1 MINSS
6 NFFNRSISIRDPKD
20 PYKKG
25 KFVDESPEYKS
36 RVFSR
41 VQENPTT
48 KTLLSIRKKVFD
60 IENTFK
66 SLFNLD
72 KKYKKTKQQFDLV
85 ESQEQKKKIAPS
97 TNILGN
103 IIQRPKTGFLDA
115 IKNFVTFTFLG
126 WLFTKLQ
133 PLIGGLGGIVPL
145 LDGIFDF
152 IGGTIRTLLDIF
164 GSFIKTGYEV
174 KDKIDEGVKGV
185 KQESANI
192 KKTFDDAIT
201 TLGELFDSAVKVAT
215 SFLDVF
221 GEIYDNTSI
230 AESGKDTPEIESF
243 SALKTLTP
251 ANMLKFQSGGEVE
264 QEQRVDVRTPITRGV
279 KKEKRRQVKRKPL
292 IQSQSTVPGKDVGG
306 EEKIKEIYGEETP
319 KFKFD
324 FIPASFLVQSDKK
337 SGFNALRKSS
347 EEYKKPNVDD
357 ILGIG
362 NLMGASVD
370 TVLGQKPERRTY
382 TQFADG
388 IRYLVDYGM
397 TNPEEFNKIDLEMM
411 IRRIVEPKVEAA
423 INKIQEEVNKKSK
436 SEQYTADGEVG
447 GFAGGEYGGYS
458 PTSAIEKQIY
468 EYLINEKKL
477 NDIQALGLMANISRE
492 SSFIPS
498 NKEPGGTG
506 HGLFQWSHGR
516 VEPFIKAV
524 PDWKTNWKAQID
536 YALSEPEYLSLV
548 KPGTYQAKTFTS
560 AQEAADWW
568 MNSYLRPRDRS
579 SGSRK
584 HREYLRNI
592 PRSPEGTVKFREP
605 ESVSVSVEG
614 GTLPSAQIG
623 SRAGWR
629 WNRMH
634 EGNDYPMSPGTII
647 SSVVGGEVVYAAPM
661 GGYGNTI
668 DIKHPDGSKT
678 RYAHLQNF
686 RVRLGQKVSSG
697 MAIGTVGYTG
707 NVVPPGPAGSHL
719 HFEYIYPRGN
729 KETDWR
735 KLNSIADRKFRFG
748 GNVRPSR
755 VESSQGRFT
764 PPGDTPQSQPRQPLT
779 PTPPNLLEAQK
790 KISDMKPG
798 DQPLIFPGIGKVNIT
813 KNEYGTVIK
822 EYYDKNN
829 KKIGLAEFRELFKRG
844 DSNQVSASNRNNS
857 QNVIIN
863 DAMRMQLSQKLKS
876 LKRGSGESVRIP
888 GVGTYVA
895 GRDALQRPVEKYF
908 DPSGKPMEEKEFL
921 EKAKRVLERKKYGGL
936 VYKNGT
942 SPTLPEEKY
951 ASYNDPGI
959 SARLAIQPI
968 IVQTPVPVSS
978 GSNSPILFA
987 VPVVNS
993 SVNSQKLMRS

>member
-1 MINSS
+1 
-6 NFFNRSISIRDPKD
+6 
-20 PYKKG
+20 
-25 KFVDESPEYKS
+25 
-36 RVFSR
+36 
-41 VQENPTT
+41 
-48 KTLLSIRKKVFD
+48 
-60 IENTFK
+60 
-66 SLFNLD
+66 
-72 KKYKKTKQQFDLV
+72 
-85 ESQEQKKKIAPS
+85 
-97 TNILGN
+97 
-103 IIQRPKTGFLDA
+103 
-115 IKNFVTFTFLG
+115 
-126 WLFTKLQ
+126 
-133 PLIGGLGGIVPL
+133 
-145 LDGIFDF
+145 
-152 IGGTIRTLLDIF
+152 
-164 GSFIKTGYEV
+164 
-174 KDKIDEGVKGV
+174 
-185 KQESANI
+185 
-192 KKTFDDAIT
+192 
-201 TLGELFDSAVKVAT
+201 
-215 SFLDVF
+215 
-221 GEIYDNTSI
+221 
-230 AESGKDTPEIESF
+230 
-243 SALKTLTP
+243 
-251 ANMLKFQSGGEVE
+251 
-264 QEQRVDVRTPITRGV
+264 
-279 KKEKRRQVKRKPL
+279 
-292 IQSQSTVPGKDVGG
+292 
-306 EEKIKEIYGEETP
+306 
-319 KFKFD
+319 
-324 FIPASFLVQSDKK
+324 
-337 SGFNALRKSS
+337 
-347 EEYKKPNVDD
+347 
-357 ILGIG
+357 
-362 NLMGASVD
+362 
-370 TVLGQKPERRTY
+370 
-382 TQFADG
+382 
-388 IRYLVDYGM
+388 M

-548 KPGTYQAKTFTS
+548 KPGLYQSMTFES
-560 AQEAADWW
+560 PQQAADWW
-568 MNSYLRPRDRS
+568 MKKYLRPADES
-579 SGSRK
+579 AGSRK

-614 GTLPSAQIG
+614 GTLPSTRLITSYRGWRNGRFHRGVDYAGPGVDDKPVSVIKPG
-623 SRAGWR
+623 KVGFAGWDP
-629 WNRMH
+629 NGG
-634 EGNDYPMSPGTII
+634 GNIVVIDHTDGTTSKYFHLKDKSTRVKTGQTISPGQVIGI
-647 SSVVGGEVVYAAPM
+647 VGTTGRS
-661 GGYGNTI
+661 T
-668 DIKHPDGSKT
+668 DI
-678 RYAHLQNF
+678 
-686 RVRLGQKVSSG
+686 
-697 MAIGTVGYTG
+697 
-707 NVVPPGPAGSHL
+707 HL
-719 HFEYIYPRGN
+719 HFEVWRGN
-729 KETDWR
+729 KDLDDPH
-735 KLNSIADRKFRFG
+735 KMADNYFRFG

-755 VESSQGRFT
+755 VEPSQGRFT

-798 DQPLIFPGIGKVNIT
+798 DQPLIFPGIGKVVIK

-829 KKIGLAEFRELFKRG
+829 KKIGLGEFRDLFKSPISTPQSSSTPSSGSLVSSDRRG
-844 DSNQVSASNRNNS
+844 FLINKQMYYINIKTGVITDAEGRVKAVGRGSNEWLGKA
-857 QNVIIN
+857 IIQ
-863 DAMRMQLSQKLKS
+863 RLSPSDRDKLEKLKN
-876 LKRGSGESVRIP
+876 
-888 GVGTYVA
+888 
-895 GRDALQRPVEKYF
+895 Q
-908 DPSGKPMEEKEFL
+908 
-921 EKAKRVLERKKYGGL
+921 EKADTPWWRNLQWPGKKYGGL